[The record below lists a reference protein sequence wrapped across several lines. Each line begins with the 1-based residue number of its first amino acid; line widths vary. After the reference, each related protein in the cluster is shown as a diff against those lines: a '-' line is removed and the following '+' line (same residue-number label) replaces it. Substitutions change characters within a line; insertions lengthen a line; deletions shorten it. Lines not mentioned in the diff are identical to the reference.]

1 VPALAAGTRLS
12 DDLVLTRPI
21 GEGHANVWVAKH
33 SKLGSDVVVKLLPD
47 SLVTSPEARVRFS
60 REVRAGSKIE
70 SDHVVKRLDSG
81 VTDDGVPFVAL
92 ELLVG
97 EDLRT
102 HLGKVGPLPPAQVV
116 EIVKQ
121 VAIALIAVHGAGIV
135 HRDIKPENVFLCA
148 REGAAPLV
156 KVLDFGVAKNVKNKS
171 SVATSAGIVVGT
183 PTYMSPEQMAG
194 GVTDGQVDLWALT
207 VVAWEAL
214 TGCRPF
220 PGEDLQ
226 TIGRVV
232 LVGPR
237 PKISGVEPEFA
248 ALDSFFERAFAKER
262 SARFTDAAELSEAF
276 ARAVASLSDPQVP
289 SAAATRTR
297 SLETFVLKVKPQRR
311 APWLLLAMA
320 LALAAIVVGVAV
332 FLRR

>member
-1 VPALAAGTRLS
+1 VPELAAGTRLS
-12 DDLVLTRPI
+12 DDLVLSRPI
-21 GEGHANVWVAKH
+21 VEGHANVWVATH
-33 SKLGSDVVVKLLPD
+33 AKLGVEVVVKLLPD

-60 REVRAGSKIE
+60 REVRAGAQIDSA
-70 SDHVVKRLDSG
+70 HVVKRLDTG
-81 VTDDGVPFVAL
+81 FTEDGVPFVAL

-102 HLGKVGPLPPAQVV
+102 HLGRIGPLPPAQVADV
-116 EIVKQ
+116 VTQ
-121 VAIALIAVHGAGIV
+121 VATALTAVHGAGIV

-148 REGAAPLV
+148 REPKPLV

-194 GVTDGQVDLWALT
+194 GVIDGQVDLWALA

-220 PGEDLQ
+220 PGDDLQ

-248 ALDSFFERAFAKER
+248 ALDPFFERAFAKER
-262 SARFTDAAELSEAF
+262 SARFTDAAELAEAF
-276 ARAVASLSDPQVP
+276 SRAVASLSDPQVP

-311 APWLLLAMA
+311 APWLVLSIL
-320 LALAAIVVGVAV
+320 LALAAIVVGVV
-332 FLRR
+332 YFVRR